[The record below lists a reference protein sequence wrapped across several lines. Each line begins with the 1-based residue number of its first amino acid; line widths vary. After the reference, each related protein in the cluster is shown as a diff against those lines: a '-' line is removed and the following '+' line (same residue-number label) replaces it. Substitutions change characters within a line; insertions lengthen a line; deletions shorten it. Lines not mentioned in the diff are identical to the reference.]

1 LPSASNISRPRAFD
15 CSQVNKD
22 PPCDPI
28 ARPTLPRPPHLM
40 PNVRDDRDTPLV
52 RAETGESVEMICP
65 TPKAKYFCKED
76 WTGRITLIPRENF
89 LFARTPRERENH
101 GWLAQPSADKN
112 SKAFSRDGK
121 RPSSR

>member
-1 LPSASNISRPRAFD
+1 MLSASNISRPRAFD

-52 RAETGESVEMICP
+52 MAETAESVEMICP
-65 TPKAKYFCKED
+65 TPKVKYFCKGGLD
-76 WTGRITLIPRENF
+76 R
-89 LFARTPRERENH
+89 
-101 GWLAQPSADKN
+101 
-112 SKAFSRDGK
+112 
-121 RPSSR
+121 